1 MVGIIICTAI
11 ISCFTTA
18 IVIVGI
24 YTSTKSSKM
33 RDEMFHRYY
42 VMEDLWLKTGSINI
56 LTIAYS
62 NKVVNIKVKLSSL
75 AGTNNNCRVYS
86 AFINDIECATAVKLM
101 DKYNTYYTF
110 YVDEEF
116 DDKEVWDILDTA
128 YKRAQE
134 KRIEEEQKKK
144 ISKKSI
150 LKETTNESVRTF

>member
-86 AFINDIECATAVKLM
+86 AFINDIECATAVKLR
-101 DKYNTYYTF
+101 DKYNVYYTF
-110 YVDEEF
+110 YVDEQF
-116 DDKEVWDILDTA
+116 DEKEVWDILDTA
-128 YKRAQE
+128 YK
-134 KRIEEEQKKK
+134 KSEEQRK
-144 ISKKSI
+144 IDKVVKESI
-150 LKETTNESVRTF
+150 KRSVLRDK